1 MLIGIIKNIDKTY
14 EYLYKINNELISFH
28 VDNNGFSKSNKS
40 TTRTRKS
47 TSWKE
52 IEYITR
58 TVWPTNCWFI
68 RHGYE
73 SINVRGVNITPLFLH
88 CEVR

>member
-40 TTRTRKS
+40 
-47 TSWKE
+47 
-52 IEYITR
+52 YIAY
-58 TVWPTNCWFI
+58 NL
-68 RHGYE
+68 
-73 SINVRGVNITPLFLH
+73 SIVIVT
-88 CEVR
+88 